1 MYIGIHTYVYVHG
14 GHLDLARS
22 STYADPVGGELV
34 CICMSLYMCMFNI
47 INMEIY
53 IHIYIYHKFYV
64 CTHICIQCIC
74 TQIHIWLWVKIVSGL
89 FCSDPDG
96 LNRGV
101 RLNFVLEP
109 EYASVDPSVIPDG
122 SI

>member
-53 IHIYIYHKFYV
+53 IHIYI
-64 CTHICIQCIC
+64 
-74 TQIHIWLWVKIVSGL
+74 S
-89 FCSDPDG
+89 
-96 LNRGV
+96 
-101 RLNFVLEP
+101 
-109 EYASVDPSVIPDG
+109 
-122 SI
+122 